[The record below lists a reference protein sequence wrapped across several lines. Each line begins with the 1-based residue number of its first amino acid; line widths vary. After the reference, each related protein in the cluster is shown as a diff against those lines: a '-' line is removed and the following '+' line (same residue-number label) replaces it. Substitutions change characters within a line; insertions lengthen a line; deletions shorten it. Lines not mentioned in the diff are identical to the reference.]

1 MLFDIR
7 DDGYVNTSVREICE
21 FLRRSG
27 DAYVGVAS
35 IPVEK
40 MKKGVKFHREF
51 QREQSTLLKLYN
63 PEYRLC
69 IEERM
74 GDSPF
79 VLNLVGIADGI
90 SEGVPGENVVIDEIK
105 TTSKKVSSLDFG
117 SIPVYDLQLYCYAYM
132 YMKLSGKRSA
142 VIRLIYHNCDSEE
155 TNILEKRIDFSFATE
170 KFREMCDELLPWI
183 TFIYEH
189 RKKRNESIAN
199 LKFPFGSY
207 RKGQR
212 ELCGAVYRSVR
223 DSSALFAQAPT
234 GTGKTVSSLF
244 PAYKA
249 LGEDMGEKI
258 FYLTAKAVQRTVA
271 AETVEKMRES
281 GLYTRLLVLTAK
293 TKSCL
298 SEGNCMPSLCK
309 YSASCFDR
317 MNDALWDI
325 INNEFVITPE
335 KIAEYAEKHCVCPH
349 ELALDTSYFCDCVVG
364 DYNHLYDPQAYLQR
378 YFSVGGDY
386 IALVDEAHNLPDRA
400 RDMYTAI
407 LSRASLT
414 KAHKE
419 LKEAPKKVRRSFSS
433 LANVLKKLGKSMF
446 DAEEERRILGISA
459 GLEFE
464 NALEKLCDNYKGF
477 LGDDGYAKEKE
488 KTLET
493 FFDCNFMLQITQL
506 AATHPSCFRVYAETD
521 GKETVLYY
529 TCTNPAPILRAI
541 CDSIRST
548 VYFSATFS
556 PFDYY
561 TELLCMNADTDKYIR
576 LPSPFKS
583 ENQLVAVYTT
593 LSTRLKDREG
603 SYERVCEIIYSAI
616 KCKTGNYLVFFP
628 SFKYLTS
635 VLEVFA
641 DAHPEIR
648 TVTQMSNMDEEKR
661 AEFLEAFEK
670 HGEETLVGFAVC
682 GGLFSEGIDLVGER
696 LSGVVVIGTGMPSIC
711 FERDL
716 IKSSFEDTENF
727 RRGFNYAYT
736 YPGLNRV
743 FQAAGRVIRTET
755 DKGFIVL
762 CDDIYKTA
770 EYRTNFPPHW
780 ESNIRFVG
788 SNARLEREISEFW
801 DKSKDES

>member
-7 DDGYVNTSVREICE
+7 DDGFINTSVREICE

-27 DAYVGVAS
+27 DAYVGAAS
-35 IPVEK
+35 LPLEK
-40 MKKGVKFHREF
+40 MKKGVRFHRDF
-51 QREQSTLLKLYN
+51 QHEQQKTLKNYC

-69 IEERM
+69 IEEKL
-74 GDSPF
+74 DSPF
-79 VLNLVGIADGI
+79 VLNLSGIADGI
-90 SEGVPGENVVIDEIK
+90 AEGSDNDPVIIDEIK

-132 YMKLSGKRSA
+132 YMKLSGKKNA
-142 VIRLIYHNCDSEE
+142 VIRLIYHNCDSDE
-155 TNILEKRIDFSFATE
+155 TNIVEQRMEYDAARE

-183 TFIYEH
+183 RLIYDH
-189 RKKRNESIAN
+189 RIKRNDSIKK
-199 LKFPFGSY
+199 LEFPFGSY

-212 ELCGAVYRSVR
+212 ELCGAVYRCVR
-223 DSSALFAQAPT
+223 DSITLFAQAPT
-234 GTGKTVSSLF
+234 GTGKTVSTLF

-249 LGEDMGEKI
+249 LGEDRGEKI
-258 FYLTAKAVQRTVA
+258 FYLTAKAVQRSLA
-271 AETVEKMRES
+271 KEAILKMTEN
-281 GLYTRLLVLTAK
+281 GLYTRMLVLTAK
-293 TKSCL
+293 SKSCL
-298 SEGNCMPSLCK
+298 SEGNCMPHLCK

-325 INNEFVITPE
+325 INNELVITPE
-335 KIAEYAEKHCVCPH
+335 IVAEYSEKHEVCPH

-364 DYNHLYDPQAYLQR
+364 DYNHLYDPQAALQR

-407 LSRASLT
+407 LSKSALT
-414 KAHKE
+414 KAHRE

-433 LANVLKKLGKSMF
+433 LASVLRKLGKSMTEK
-446 DAEEERRILGISA
+446 EESRRILGVSA
-459 GLEFE
+459 GYEFE
-464 NALEKLCDNYKGF
+464 SALEKLCDKYKGF
-477 LGDDGYAKEKE
+477 LGEDICRSEKE

-493 FFDCNFMLQITQL
+493 FFDCNFMLQITML
-506 AATHPSCFRVYAETD
+506 AAVHPDCFRVYAETD
-521 GKETVLYY
+521 GKETVMYY

-548 VYFSATFS
+548 VYFSATLS

-561 TELLCMNADTDKYIR
+561 TELLCMREESDKYIR
-576 LPSPFKS
+576 LPSPFDPK
-583 ENQLVAVYTT
+583 NQLVAVYTT

-603 SYERVCEIIYSAI
+603 SYEKVSEIIYSAI

-628 SFKYLTS
+628 SFRYLS
-635 VLEVFA
+635 DVLAVFE
-641 DAHPEIR
+641 DAYPEIR
-648 TVTQMSNMDEEKR
+648 TVVQESNMDDEKR
-661 AEFLEAFEK
+661 AAFLENFEY
-670 HGEETLVGFAVC
+670 HGDTTLLGFAVC
-682 GGLFSEGIDLVGER
+682 GGLFSEGIDLVGDR
-696 LSGVVVIGTGMPSIC
+696 LSGVIIIGTGMPSIC

-716 IKSSFEDTENF
+716 IRSSFESGENV

-743 FQAAGRVIRTET
+743 FQAAGRVIRTES

-762 CDDIYKTA
+762 CDDRYNTSD
-770 EYRTNFPPHW
+770 YYSNFPSHW
-780 ESNIRFVG
+780 GENMKYIGNTVK
-788 SNARLEREISEFW
+788 LEREITSFW
-801 DKSKDES
+801 NDNR